1 MQSSTKFLFYFV
13 IIIISSSYF
22 FDNDVFA
29 QTEKK
34 VKELLDN
41 AKEHFQKGEYKQA
54 ITIYD
59 QILEIKPNS
68 MTALKMK
75 GIALS
80 NSDYH
85 TKSLKQFFKILQNN
99 PKDPIALSGMGVGFG
114 NLGEYDESLI
124 YFDRAHTEKPN
135 STVIKNYKKFIENVI
150 IKYPY
155 TPTDKPFDYKKQN
168 IGNVPE
174 WVKDS
179 TNWWALS
186 KISDQDFLNSLE
198 YMIENKIIKIPEDKI
213 FENENEN
220 ELKIISWIRNNLS
233 IWSQNASSDD
243 EFFKSTQWLIK
254 NKLININVKKSIEE
268 LNYEKWL
275 FDRYLADISKNVI
288 NEKRYIE
295 YPNPSQDVIKK
306 FLRDYVKWNFQQEV
320 EMSSSSFPDPTYEI
334 IDETYIIKYNIFI
347 NDQPA
352 GLPLNHVSTLQN
364 TFEYWENEKLI
375 TNNKNAQIQFE
386 IINSKANTNVWIT
399 WVVRNIG
406 EGVLG
411 HAHLGK
417 GVVEVALGDY
427 NCDGSFQLYDI
438 EGVKTIMTHEIGHS
452 IGLPHTNDK
461 KSIMYPSYTPSYAYC
476 LLD

>member
-1 MQSSTKFLFYFV
+1 MQTPIKFLFYFA
-13 IIIISSSYF
+13 IIIISSSYIF
-22 FDNDVFA
+22 ANDVFA
-29 QTEKK
+29 QTEQDLN
-34 VKELLDN
+34 ELLDD
-41 AKEHFQKGEYKQA
+41 AREHFEKGEYRQA

-59 QILEIKPNS
+59 QILEIKPDS
-68 MTALKMK
+68 LVTLKMK

-80 NSDYH
+80 NIDQH
-85 TKSLKQFFKILQNN
+85 TKSLKQFFKVLQNN
-99 PKDPIALSGMGVGFG
+99 PKDPVALTGMGVGFG
-114 NLGEYDESLI
+114 NLGEYKESLI
-124 YFDRAHTEKPN
+124 YFDKANMEKPN

-150 IKYPY
+150 MKYPY
-155 TPTDKPFDYKKQN
+155 TPTDKPINYKKQN
-168 IGNVPE
+168 IGDVPD
-174 WVKDS
+174 WVKDT
-179 TNWWALS
+179 TNWWTLT

-198 YMIENKIIKIPEDKI
+198 YMIENNIIKIPENI
-213 FENENEN
+213 VFENEK
-220 ELKIISWIRNNLS
+220 ELKMISWIRNNLS

-254 NKLININVKKSIEE
+254 NKLININIKKSIEE

-306 FLRDYVKWNFQQEV
+306 FLRDYVKWNFEQQV

-334 IDETYIIKYNIFI
+334 IDDVYIIKYKIFI

-352 GLPLNHVSTLQN
+352 GLPLDHVSTLQN
-364 TFEYWENEKLI
+364 TFEYWENEELI
-375 TNNKNAQIQFE
+375 TNNKNAKIQFE
-386 IINSKANTNVWIT
+386 ITNSKTNANVWIT

-438 EGVKTIMTHEIGHS
+438 ESIKTIMTHEIGHS

-461 KSIMYPSYTPSYAYC
+461 ESIMYPSYTPFYAYC

>member
-1 MQSSTKFLFYFV
+1 MQFSIKFLFYFA
-13 IIIISSSYF
+13 IIIMSSSYF
-22 FDNDVFA
+22 FDNNVFA

-34 VKELLDN
+34 VNELLDN
-41 AKEHFQKGEYKQA
+41 AKEHFQEGEYKQA

-75 GIALS
+75 GVALS
-80 NSDYH
+80 NIDYH
-85 TKSLKQFFKILQNN
+85 TKSLKQFFKVLQNN
-99 PKDPIALSGMGVGFG
+99 PKDALALSGMGVGFG
-114 NLGEYDESLI
+114 NLGEYEESLI
-124 YFDRAHTEKPN
+124 YFDKAYTEKPN
-135 STVIKNYKKFIENVI
+135 SIIIKNYKKFIEDVI
-150 IKYPY
+150 TKYPY
-155 TPTDKPFDYKKQN
+155 IPTDKPFDYKKQN

-179 TNWWALS
+179 TNWWTLT

-198 YMIENKIIKIPEDKI
+198 YMIENKIIEIPENKI
-213 FENENEN
+213 SENEN
-220 ELKIISWIRNNLS
+220 ELKMMSWIRNNLS
-233 IWSQNASSDD
+233 IWSQNASSD
-243 EFFKSTQWLIK
+243 EGFFKSTQWLIK

-275 FDRYLADISKNVI
+275 FDKYLADISKNVI

-306 FLRDYVKWNFQQEV
+306 FLRDYVKWNFQEEV

-334 IDETYIIKYNIFI
+334 IDEIYIIKYNIFI
-347 NDQPA
+347 NDQPT
-352 GLPLNHVSTLQN
+352 GLPLDHVSTLQK

-386 IINSKANTNVWIT
+386 ILNSKANTNVWIT

-411 HAHLGK
+411 HAHIGK

-427 NCDGSFQLYDI
+427 NCDGSFQLYDV
-438 EGVKTIMTHEIGHS
+438 ESVKTIMTHEIGHS

-461 KSIMYPSYTPSYAYC
+461 ASIMYPSYTPSYAYC
-476 LLD
+476 LLN